1 MDTEELYVHMV
12 NGIDNYVPI
21 PATTQ
26 DGIVYEILQ
35 DAAYDE
41 ISPFGELFEFYPGDL
56 VEVYNKEPLDDYQHA
71 GPLIYPGNYPDRKY
85 YAFLYLATTQKL
97 QYSKETYVEYQE
109 EIERVKQEINNGMV
123 FYRNVLDLVG
133 DLGEIGAYE

>member
-1 MDTEELYVHMV
+1 MDTEEINVHMV
-12 NGIDNYVPI
+12 NGIDNYIPI
-21 PATTQ
+21 PAVTQ

-35 DAAYDE
+35 DAAYEE
-41 ISPFGELFEFYPGDL
+41 ISSFGDLFEFYPGDL
-56 VEVYNKEPLDDYQHA
+56 VEINNDKEPLEEYQYA
-71 GPLIYPGNYPDRKY
+71 GPLVQQGNYPDRKY

-97 QYSKETYVEYQE
+97 QYSRETYVEYKD

-133 DLGEIGAYE
+133 FLGEREE